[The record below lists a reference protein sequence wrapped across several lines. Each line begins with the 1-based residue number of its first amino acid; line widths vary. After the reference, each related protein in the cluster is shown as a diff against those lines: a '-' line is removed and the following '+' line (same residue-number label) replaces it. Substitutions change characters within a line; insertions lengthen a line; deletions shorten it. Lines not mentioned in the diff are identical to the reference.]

1 MLYHVISEVEKGR
14 FEAYSR
20 TMGSFKVL
28 VADDFEAFRQAVCSL
43 LQEAAQFCVVGQ
55 ACDGLEA
62 VQKAEEYQPD
72 VILLDVG
79 LPKLNGIEAA
89 RQISVVAPLSKVLF
103 LSQNGDPTIV
113 KSALSNGAY
122 GYVLKSDGMHQ
133 LSLALANVVRGEK
146 FLSSGLALTYA

>member
-1 MLYHVISEVEKGR
+1 LISKLEKSK
-14 FEAYSR
+14 FEAYSP
-20 TMGSFKVL
+20 TMGLFRVL
-28 VADDFEAFRQAVCSL
+28 VVDDFEAFRQTVCSML
-43 LQEAAQFCVVGQ
+43 ETAQFCVVGQ

-89 RQISVVAPLSKVLF
+89 TQISAVAPRSKVLF

-113 KSALSNGAY
+113 QSALSNGAH
-122 GYVLKSDGMHQ
+122 GYVLKSDGMEQ
-133 LSLALANVVRGEK
+133 LFLALAIVVRGEK
-146 FLSSGLALTYA
+146 FLSSGLALVEQA